1 MKRIVNRHLLFRE
14 WIQNGYLMIL
24 TGLVLAFGL
33 SWDTL
38 LWLVKHGPVADL
50 PYLPPEFT
58 PATYWAHDLVVKLAY
73 MNPEVFT
80 APGFNYPY
88 NGYPGWGTFILLMVL
103 GVTPMAGER
112 YGRKLEHLLAL
123 PVTRGE
129 VVLTKFVAGVLT
141 LTLGTALGLV
151 ITGLPVLFLPTP
163 PGLTL
168 PVVAQTYL
176 KWWSVFL
183 TIYALA
189 FLAGTMAGNL
199 RSAVLCCAALEFAP
213 FCLALAAVAVLM
225 TFGVDPGRRYLW
237 QIFHY
242 GPLLTPV
249 ILVQEGFGW
258 EGTALMLLTSAAA
271 LAAAVWVFQAAPF
284 EKNGEF
290 FSFGNSRAL
299 LGTAFGAVAAVVVNW
314 TVYRRALGGKP
325 NWLVALAVLVVVFA
339 AAFQAARLVARKGA
353 N

>member
-1 MKRIVNRHLLFRE
+1 MKRLVNRHLLFRE
-14 WIQNGYLMIL
+14 WIQNGYLMVL

-33 SWDTL
+33 SWYTL
-38 LWLVKHGPVADL
+38 LWLVTHGPVADL

-103 GVTPMAGER
+103 GVTQMAGER

-123 PVTRGE
+123 PVTRDE
-129 VVLTKFVAGVLT
+129 IVLTKFAAGLLT

-151 ITGLPVLFLPTP
+151 ITGIPVLFLPTP

-183 TIYALA
+183 TVYALA
-189 FLAGTMAGNL
+189 FLAGTMAGNW
-199 RSAVLCCAALEFAP
+199 RSAVLCCAALELAP

-225 TFGVDPGRRYLW
+225 TLGVDPGRRYLW

-242 GPLLTPV
+242 GQLLTPV
-249 ILVQEGFGW
+249 VLVQRSFGW
-258 EGTALMLLTSAAA
+258 ESTALMLLTSLAA
-271 LAAAVWVFQAAPF
+271 LAAAVWVFHVAPF

-290 FSFGNSRAL
+290 FAFGNSHAL
-299 LGTAFGAVAAVVVNW
+299 QGTAFGAVAAVVVNW
-314 TVYRRALGGKP
+314 TVYRRVLGGKP
-325 NWLVALAVLVVVFA
+325 NWLVAIAVLIVAFA
-339 AAFQAARLVARKGA
+339 AAFQATRFVARKGA

>member
-1 MKRIVNRHLLFRE
+1 
-14 WIQNGYLMIL
+14 
-24 TGLVLAFGL
+24 
-33 SWDTL
+33 
-38 LWLVKHGPVADL
+38 
-50 PYLPPEFT
+50 
-58 PATYWAHDLVVKLAY
+58 
-73 MNPEVFT
+73 
-80 APGFNYPY
+80 
-88 NGYPGWGTFILLMVL
+88 
-103 GVTPMAGER
+103 MAGER

-183 TIYALA
+183 TVYALA
-189 FLAGTMAGNL
+189 FLAGTMAGNF

-213 FCLALAAVAVLM
+213 FCLALAAVTVLM

-242 GPLLTPV
+242 GQLLTPV
-249 ILVQEGFGW
+249 ILAQEGFGW
-258 EGTALMLLTSAAA
+258 EGTALMLLASAAA

-290 FSFGNSRAL
+290 FSFGNSQAL